1 MYLDQQ
7 YSGFNIIYNHPHA
20 MRNACIFLKKC
31 QSKNII
37 SYNDLDINHLHYQGL
52 DDNVTAINIFT
63 HGMTYIGNILDIV
76 YI

>member
-1 MYLDQQ
+1 MHV
-7 YSGFNIIYNHPHA
+7 F
-20 MRNACIFLKKC
+20 FLKKR

-63 HGMTYIGNILDIV
+63 LGMTYIGNILDIV

>member
-1 MYLDQQ
+1 MHV
-7 YSGFNIIYNHPHA
+7 F
-20 MRNACIFLKKC
+20 FLKKC
-31 QSKNII
+31 QIKNII